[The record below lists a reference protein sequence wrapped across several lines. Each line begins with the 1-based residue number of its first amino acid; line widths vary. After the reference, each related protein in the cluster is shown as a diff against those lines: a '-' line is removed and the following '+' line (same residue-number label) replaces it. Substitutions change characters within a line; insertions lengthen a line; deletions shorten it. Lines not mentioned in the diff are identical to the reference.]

1 MTTDDRGG
9 GGDELSYQ
17 PGDHVGVFAGNDP
30 EVVDAVLQRLTLDAP
45 DPDQV
50 AKMEILKEKRTPLGE
65 WIEGDQGSLGR
76 GAEGCMLVGQGKT
89 APTGEKKW

>member
-50 AKMEILKEKRTPLGE
+50 AKMEILKEKHTPLGE
-65 WIEGDQGSLGR
+65 SLKGWRVRQRLGVGADGGGR
-76 GAEGCMLVGQGKT
+76 AAFIWWSSG
-89 APTGEKKW
+89 